1 MLGLR
6 TIPLLALAL
15 IILTSVRCQSD
26 SARPDKSAE
35 RGKSLYLRIK
45 DLVKHVEENGNKK
58 DVAQSTIAESPTE
71 RSSHHMKENGDQV
84 MEVFPRDL
92 RKKDKFLKHM
102 TGPIIISPKCRK
114 QFLRVYY
121 SRECTI
127 KALLKRCVRLLQ
139 RLAGSPRC
147 KDGLEVQ

>member
-15 IILTSVRCQSD
+15 IILTSVRCHSD

-35 RGKSLYLRIK
+35 TGKSLYLRIK

-58 DVAQSTIAESPTE
+58 NVAQSTIAESPTE

-84 MEVFPRDL
+84 MGKNMRSH
-92 RKKDKFLKHM
+92 RT
-102 TGPIIISPKCRK
+102 TG
-114 QFLRVYY
+114 
-121 SRECTI
+121 
-127 KALLKRCVRLLQ
+127 
-139 RLAGSPRC
+139 
-147 KDGLEVQ
+147 

>member
-15 IILTSVRCQSD
+15 IILTSACCQSA
-26 SARPDKSAE
+26 SARLDKGAE
-35 RGKSLYLRIK
+35 AGKSFYLRIK
-45 DLVKHVEENGNKK
+45 DLVKHVEESGDSKN
-58 DVAQSTIAESPTE
+58 VAQSTIAEIPTE
-71 RSSHHMKENGDQV
+71 RSSPHMKENGDQI

-102 TGPIIISPKCRK
+102 TGPIIISHKCRK

-121 SRECTI
+121 SRECTV
-127 KALLKRCVRLLQ
+127 KNLLKRCVRLLQ